1 MHRRPSGGSFIPVL
15 VPAGFNL
22 FRCLSVIF
30 TGGLIEPHFF
40 DNGVCVKRG
49 KMRMEPGGDRE
60 IVAVACAGIFVRPGV
75 EFDEGIAWM
84 KRVRVRGGNSRAG
97 KHSGHSRAGHFLIYI
112 RNK

>member
-1 MHRRPSGGSFIPVL
+1 MHRRPGGGRFIPSP

-40 DNGVCVKRG
+40 DNRVRVKRG

-60 IVAVACAGIFVRPGV
+60 IVAIACAGIFVGTGV
-75 EFDEGIAWM
+75 EFDESVARVGI
-84 KRVRVRGGNSRAG
+84 
-97 KHSGHSRAGHFLIYI
+97 HFLIYVL
-112 RNK
+112 NK